1 MLRCLTKEIGS
12 PPSRLPV
19 LSVFPHWFHDELR
32 GASLASLGNRARVV
46 ERHSLAVIFVERRFI
61 VEGID
66 VTRSAL
72 HEQKNDPFRLGVMMG
87 ALAREQIR
95 RSSRFA
101 AQTGQRQASETAGGL
116 LEGSSSR
123 NGLIEW
129 AHMIVHLMI

>member
-1 MLRCLTKEIGS
+1 
-12 PPSRLPV
+12 
-19 LSVFPHWFHDELR
+19 
-32 GASLASLGNRARVV
+32 
-46 ERHSLAVIFVERRFI
+46 
-61 VEGID
+61 

-72 HEQKNDPFRLGVMMG
+72 HEQKNDPFRLGAMMG

-95 RSSRFA
+95 RPSRFA